1 MATNKVALGISL
13 ALGAAVSWGAMGI
26 AAQYLLHYC
35 NFEALDLV
43 SIRLVFAGFLL
54 LAIYRATGA
63 TDLLS
68 PFSSR
73 WAFIQVAIA
82 GLTILGSQLT
92 FMLSIKAAD
101 AALAT
106 ILFTTIPLMC
116 ASYYCLADRKLPSVS
131 TCLCFVLASTGVTLV
146 VTNGNFESINF
157 SVAGLLWGLCSSALC
172 ALYSIQPQK
181 VLKKLGVCPVVGWA
195 MVIGGCTACMFNPPW
210 TLQVHWHLNSI
221 CAFTFIVTIGTVL
234 AFWCYLSSVKYL
246 SAVLVS
252 LIGCMEPV
260 TAYILS
266 ILFYNKS
273 VGLYELV
280 GILLVLA
287 NVMIISIYSE
297 EKKNKK

>member
-1 MATNKVALGISL
+1 MAKNNVVIGISL

-35 NFEALDLV
+35 HFEAIDLV
-43 SIRLVFAGFLL
+43 SIRLVFAGLL
-54 LAIYRATGA
+54 LLTIYRATGA
-63 TDLLS
+63 TDVFS

-73 WAFIQVAIA
+73 WSFLQVATA
-82 GLTILGSQLT
+82 GVTILGSQLT

-116 ASYYCLADRKLPSVS
+116 AGYYCFVDKKLPSLAV
-131 TCLCFVLASTGVTLV
+131 CFCFVLASAGVTLV
-146 VTNGNFESINF
+146 VTDGEFSRLNF

-181 VLKKLGVCPVVGWA
+181 VIRKLGVCPVVGWA
-195 MVIGGCTACMFNPPW
+195 MVIGGIVACFFNPPW
-210 TLQVHWHLNSI
+210 TLHVDWHAKSI
-221 CAFTFIVTIGTVL
+221 ATFAFIVTVGTVL

-260 TAYILS
+260 TAYVLS
-266 ILFYNKS
+266 ILFYGKA
-273 VGLYELV
+273 VGFYELL
-280 GILLVLA
+280 GILFVFA
-287 NVMIISIYSE
+287 NVMIISLQSN
-297 EKKNKK
+297 EKKS